1 MLFDYTFA
9 EYAIPFVS
17 PAESFA
23 LNVRAATNFEAIV
36 DTMFQSDAFS
46 EGYCPY
52 GAALWPAAVALGHA
66 LCARPQI
73 VRGKR
78 VLELGAGV
86 GLASLVAKKLGAD
99 VTASDMHPDMA
110 ELCRHNAE
118 KNGLLVPYRSFDWA
132 DESFT
137 ERFDTIIG
145 SDLLYDPKLT
155 PLVLAVTRRLLV
167 PGGLAVFSDPQRG
180 QLTRLREG
188 FKAAGIGWDETTQP
202 GEFAGQSAHCILFWV
217 RPPPDVG

>member
-1 MLFDYTFA
+1 MRAGVLFDYTFA
-9 EYAIPFVS
+9 EYDLPFQPFS
-17 PAESFA
+17 
-23 LNVRAATNFEAIV
+23 LKVRAATNFEKIV
-36 DTMFQSDAFS
+36 DTLFDSNAFN
-46 EGYCPY
+46 EGFCPY

-66 LCARPQI
+66 LCARPDV

-86 GLASLVAKKLGAD
+86 GLGSLVAKKLGAD

-110 ELCRHNAE
+110 ELCRFNAE
-118 KNGLLVPYRSFDWA
+118 ANGLSVPYTAFDWA
-132 DESFT
+132 DESFA
-137 ERFDTIIG
+137 ERYDTIIG

-155 PLVLAVTRRLLV
+155 PLVLSVTKRLLV
-167 PGGLAVFSDPQRG
+167 KGGLAVFSDPQRG

-202 GEFAGQSAHCILFWV
+202 AAFAGQSAHCILFWV
-217 RPPPDVG
+217 RPG